1 MINNFKNFFVF
12 LILFLSVISCNGI
25 SNLTNNTTAQ
35 PVIKPVQY
43 AALTDLQESI
53 HSVAKNQTPSV
64 VYIST
69 EKTVVQNYVD
79 PFNYFFGNPFD
90 NNPGNNQPQQRK
102 YKESALGS
110 GLIFDNRGNK
120 YYIMTNN
127 HVIDSA
133 DSINVTID
141 QNKTYKA
148 KLLGTDPNI
157 DIAVVEI
164 TTNDKLVLGKLGDS
178 GNVQVGDFVI
188 AVGNPFAL
196 SGTLTFGIVSALGR
210 KNVQT
215 DIVSL
220 TDFIQTDAA
229 INPGNSGGPL
239 LNIQGEVIG
248 INTLI
253 YSQSGG
259 NVGIGFAIPI
269 NIAKSTAYKIIDKG
283 KVEHGYLG
291 IYYRELTNDDIN
303 TLGLKQIE
311 KGMLITEVV
320 KGSPAE
326 KFGLK
331 SGDVIIKL
339 DNKELSN
346 TNDLAIIIGNL
357 EPGVKVNFTLLRDN
371 KTIEKEVTIG
381 TRTTNSFSENK
392 NTTPNNNSS
401 EGVYIEKYGLN
412 IANLNA
418 DIRKKYNL
426 SNDNSGVIITN
437 IEANSM
443 AQANRLQTG
452 DLIYKIN
459 NSVVK
464 NTDEIVKI
472 SKSDTDRNY
481 FFIKRGNSTFIAI
494 M

>member
-1 MINNFKNFFVF
+1 MV
-12 LILFLSVISCNGI
+12 LFLSLISCNGI

-35 PVIKPVQY
+35 PVINPAQY
-43 AALTDLQESI
+43 AVLADLQNNI
-53 HSVAKNQTPSV
+53 HSVAKDQTPSV

-69 EKTVVQNYVD
+69 EKTVVQNYYD
-79 PFNYFFGNPFD
+79 PFNFFFGNPFD
-90 NNPGNNQPQQRK
+90 NKPGNNQPQQRK
-102 YKESALGS
+102 FKQSALGS
-110 GLIFDNRGNK
+110 GLIFDNKGDK

-141 QNKTYKA
+141 QNKSYKA

-157 DIAVVEI
+157 DIAVVEV
-164 TTNDKLVLGKLGDS
+164 TTKDKLVIGKLGDS
-178 GNVQVGDFVI
+178 NNDQVGDFVL

-196 SGTLTFGIVSALGR
+196 SGTLTFGIVSAIGR
-210 KNVQT
+210 RNVQT
-215 DIVSL
+215 DNVSL

-239 LNIQGEVIG
+239 LNIQGEVVG

-291 IYYRELTNDDIN
+291 IYYRELTKDDIN

-311 KGMLITEVV
+311 SGMLITDIV

-339 DNKELSN
+339 DNKELTNS
-346 TNDLAIIIGNL
+346 NDLAIIIGNM
-357 EPGVKVNFTLLRDN
+357 EPGAKVNFTILRDN
-371 KTIEKEVTIG
+371 KIIEKEVTLSI
-381 TRTTNSFSENK
+381 RTTNSFSENK
-392 NTTPNNNSS
+392 NVTPDNKNV
-401 EGVYIEKYGLN
+401 EGVYVEKYGFN

-418 DIRKKYNL
+418 NIRKEYNL
-426 SNDNSGVIITN
+426 SNDDSGVIITN
-437 IEANSM
+437 IESNSI
-443 AQANRLQTG
+443 AQANRLQVG

-459 NSVVK
+459 NSTVK
-464 NTDEIVKI
+464 NTDDVAKI
-472 SKSDTDRNY
+472 SKSDTERNY